1 MIASPKG
8 ISWSLDEQA
17 DQILSVTVKG
27 TNYLIWRMLL
37 NTKVFSEKNAPSALD
52 SKWLRFVPLAALVV
66 LIGLVAFKYH
76 ECSGIVTM
84 FL

>member
-8 ISWSLDEQA
+8 INWSLDEQA
-17 DQILSVTVKG
+17 DQILTVTVKG

-37 NTKVFSEKNAPSALD
+37 NIKVFSEKNAPSMMDSRWLKYIAL
-52 SKWLRFVPLAALVV
+52 VALVV
-66 LIGLVAFKYH
+66 LIGMVAFKYH
-76 ECSGIVTM
+76 ECSGIATM